1 MTTDNRDPGPRTQ
14 RRADH
19 GPTLAVWKFASCD
32 GCQLTLLDCEDELLP
47 LSEQLEISYF
57 PEATSTAGPG
67 PYDLSLVEGSVTTPA
82 DAARIQHIRAVSRH
96 LVTIG
101 ACATAGGIQALRN
114 FADVAEFRATV
125 YASPDYIDTLDESTA
140 ISLNVP
146 VDFELRGCPI
156 DRGQLL
162 EVITAFL
169 TGRRPDIP
177 DHSVCFSC
185 KRRGTVCLPVA
196 KGVPCLGPVT
206 HDGCGA
212 LCPSYGR
219 GCYGCFGPSGSTNL
233 PAFIP
238 LLRRDGMTDTD
249 VVRVL
254 RTFNAAAPEFAEAST
269 ALEQTSRDAAER
281 SQEER

>member
-1 MTTDNRDPGPRTQ
+1 MTTDDRDPRLPAG
-14 RRADH
+14 RR
-19 GPTLAVWKFASCD
+19 PTLAVWKFASCD

-47 LSEQLEISYF
+47 LAGQLEVSYF
-57 PEATSTAGPG
+57 LEATSTAGPG
-67 PYDLSLVEGSVTTPA
+67 PYDLSLVDGSITTPR

-114 FADVAEFRATV
+114 FADVAEYRAVV
-125 YASPDYIDTLDESTA
+125 YASPEYIDTLDESTA
-140 ISLNVP
+140 IALNVP

-177 DHSVCFSC
+177 DHSVCFPC

-219 GCYGCFGPSGSTNL
+219 GCYGCFGPSASTNL
-233 PAFIP
+233 PAFVP

-269 ALEQTSRDAAER
+269 ALEHPGRDTVER
-281 SQEER
+281 PEEER